1 LRQTETDCGRGGL
14 VIVISPVCFI
24 SLSRS
29 VVHVLVV
36 SKSSLSKRSYLPRQL
51 SLFIPVSRTFVNSY
65 LFGNLSCLLYRITDL
80 TPRELFYR
88 QRTLLGSAY
97 IQLDFVSLQYDGIY
111 VRSFPEMETCGHSR
125 RVLSISTGYIRHCL
139 SVCFLVP
146 FILPPWRPVLSPRRP
161 SLAHGPLSSV
171 SIAVNLFPWV
181 ELLKLLFLPKFM
193 IPESKFKVI
202 GKAKSRKFILLI
214 TIYQMDTCFQLYGL
228 KCTLIMFP

>member
-1 LRQTETDCGRGGL
+1 
-14 VIVISPVCFI
+14 
-24 SLSRS
+24 
-29 VVHVLVV
+29 
-36 SKSSLSKRSYLPRQL
+36 
-51 SLFIPVSRTFVNSY
+51 
-65 LFGNLSCLLYRITDL
+65 
-80 TPRELFYR
+80 
-88 QRTLLGSAY
+88 
-97 IQLDFVSLQYDGIY
+97 
-111 VRSFPEMETCGHSR
+111 METCGHSR

-146 FILPPWRPVLSPRRP
+146 FILPPWRPVLSPRP

-181 ELLKLLFLPKFM
+181 ELLLFLPKFM

-214 TIYQMDTCFQLYGL
+214 TISQMDTCFQLYGL